1 MKTLFAQTFT
11 AFLLSLSLLLL
22 VVISL
27 FLFGIRRSIQDWNVY
42 RDRSL
47 QGVIVPQLQRLYRRD
62 NELTNDTVE
71 AALTQFLTDNHYV
84 YVLDP
89 DREPLFMYSRGE
101 NIMLEGEEAIERVLV
116 NLERSREMQRAVFD
130 GEQLIAYISS
140 GTTGFRSD
148 VANLRFLRSMFTT
161 VGIGVTVSLVVALVA
176 AFVFSSYVSNQARGL
191 ASGLRRLASGER
203 HVSFPRRSSRE
214 LRTIAASAE
223 TLQSRLEQ
231 EEQLRRQ
238 WAEDVA
244 HDLRTPI
251 AALKTQF
258 EGMLE
263 GYIKPDSKRLEALF
277 SELLRLEGLVNDLRE
292 LNRMES
298 PEMTIEPKEID
309 ADEFLCE
316 IAGTFELISTQRSI
330 QFVTNN
336 ALDTFVADKRLL
348 ARGVGNVIQNAFQHV
363 ESGGWVSLDV
373 YPRDGYTVFEVS
385 NAGYVDPEEIPRLF
399 DRLYRG
405 RGGSKRHGSGLGLS
419 ITKAIVELHGGTVQ
433 MQQQD
438 HTTRVLLQIPR
449 TPPAGGKAAPAD
461 ARYVVVD
468 RR

>member
-11 AFLLSLSLLLL
+11 AFLLSLSILLL
-22 VVISL
+22 VVIVL

-47 QGVIVPQLQRLYRRD
+47 QAVIVPQLQRVYRRD
-62 NELTNDTVE
+62 NELNSNTVE
-71 AALTQFLTDNHYV
+71 AALSQFVTDNHYV

-89 DREPLFMYSRGE
+89 DRDPLFLYSRGE
-101 NIMLEGEEAIERVLV
+101 SLMTEGEEAVDRVLR

-130 GEQLIAYISS
+130 GEQLIAYISA

-148 VANLRFLRSMFTT
+148 VANLRFLRSMLTT
-161 VGIGVTVSLVVALVA
+161 VGIGVAVSLVVALVA
-176 AFVFSSYVSNQARGL
+176 AFVFSTYVSNQARVL

-203 HVSFPRRSSRE
+203 QVSFPRRSSRE
-214 LRTIAASAE
+214 LRTIASSAE

-258 EGMLE
+258 EGMIE
-263 GYIKPDSKRLEALF
+263 GYIDPAPKRLEALF
-277 SELLRLEGLVNDLRE
+277 SELTRLEGLVNDLRE

-298 PEMTIEPKEID
+298 PEMTIDPDTVD
-309 ADEFLCE
+309 AQELVDELS
-316 IAGTFELISTQRSI
+316 GTFELFSSQRNIEFRTNSTVES
-330 QFVTNN
+330 FC
-336 ALDTFVADKRLL
+336 ADRRLI
-348 ARGVGNVIQNAFQHV
+348 ARGISNVVQNAFQHV
-363 ESGGWVSLDV
+363 EHGGHVTVDV
-373 YPRDGYTVFEVS
+373 YADNGATVFEVS
-385 NAGYVDPEEIPRLF
+385 NTGYVDSAEIPRLF

-405 RGGSKRHGSGLGLS
+405 RSSNKRSGSGLGLS
-419 ITKAIVELHGGTVQ
+419 ITKAIVELHGGTVAVTQ
-433 MQQQD
+433 HND
-438 HTTRVLLQIPR
+438 TTRVRLTIPGSPALR
-449 TPPAGGKAAPAD
+449 TAAVAGHHSS
-461 ARYVVVD
+461 RL
-468 RR
+468 